1 MRSVASPEKLG
12 GGWLIADTS
21 ASRVFTP
28 ERCNDEHR
36 LIAQATREFV
46 AQEVLPGL
54 ERMDQKDWKHVRYLL
69 RQCGKL
75 GLLGIDASEAYGG
88 VELDTPAAV
97 VVAEG
102 LAASASFGATYGAQC
117 NLAIIPLLFFGT
129 DAQRSRYLPRLV
141 SGETV
146 GAYALSESGSGSD
159 ALNAKTH
166 AARLP
171 DGSFVLNGEKLWITN
186 GGFADLFIVFAKV
199 NNEQFS
205 AFIVE
210 RTASGV
216 SIGGEE
222 HKLGLQGSSTTPLL
236 LDNAKVPANNLL
248 GQIGQGHKVAFNV
261 LNYARFKLCAS
272 TSGTAKTALGESARY
287 AAERK
292 QFGKAIANFGA
303 IKHKLGEM
311 SARIYAVESMLY
323 RVAGTIDTF
332 IGQRTKNA
340 SSTKLAAFE
349 EFAIEASILKVA
361 GSEMLDYVLDENIQV
376 HGGNGFVKDYPAER
390 HYRDARVNRIFEGT
404 NEINRLLIPGLLARR
419 TLAGR
424 LALIP
429 TAKKL
434 QDEILAQPP
443 SGVAINNPLDGAKY
457 TSAVLKKVALLILGC
472 AMQTYGE
479 ALRDEQE
486 VLSFAADIV
495 IDAFAVESATLRAT
509 TAHAAGTANEHLHL
523 DAAAIVIQA
532 AVTRCEAAGREALA
546 VMSQGNALRTQ
557 VDTLHRLLSRPPAN
571 TVAARRRLAEAA
583 VSRAGYMFDG

>member
-129 DAQRSRYLPRLV
+129 DAQRSRYLPGLV

-199 NNEQFS
+199 NNEQLS

-248 GQIGQGHKVAFNV
+248 GQIGQPLVVERAIGGSRAQLGVWHGLPEEIRQTGGQLPLVNGVRLACVVCLFN
-261 LNYARFKLCAS
+261 
-272 TSGTAKTALGESARY
+272 TE
-287 AAERK
+287 
-292 QFGKAIANFGA
+292 
-303 IKHKLGEM
+303 
-311 SARIYAVESMLY
+311 
-323 RVAGTIDTF
+323 
-332 IGQRTKNA
+332 
-340 SSTKLAAFE
+340 E
-349 EFAIEASILKVA
+349 EF
-361 GSEMLDYVLDENIQV
+361 
-376 HGGNGFVKDYPAER
+376 
-390 HYRDARVNRIFEGT
+390 
-404 NEINRLLIPGLLARR
+404 RR
-419 TLAGR
+419 NQYS
-424 LALIP
+424 
-429 TAKKL
+429 L
-434 QDEILAQPP
+434 Q
-443 SGVAINNPLDGAKY
+443 N
-457 TSAVLKKVALLILGC
+457 
-472 AMQTYGE
+472 
-479 ALRDEQE
+479 
-486 VLSFAADIV
+486 
-495 IDAFAVESATLRAT
+495 
-509 TAHAAGTANEHLHL
+509 HL
-523 DAAAIVIQA
+523 DRRGERAA
-532 AVTRCEAAGREALA
+532 
-546 VMSQGNALRTQ
+546 
-557 VDTLHRLLSRPPAN
+557 
-571 TVAARRRLAEAA
+571 
-583 VSRAGYMFDG
+583 